1 MNWFDVDKAGLAKLI
16 EQRGRG
22 FAILELLQNSWDQNV
37 TEVRVTIEP
46 FPGSPYARITVTDDD
61 PAGFANLSHAFTL
74 FAESTKKSDPS
85 KRGRFNLGEK
95 LVLACCTQATITS
108 TTGTVLFTDQG
119 REVHPRRRRPEGSEF
134 MGIMRMTRAEMD
146 ESLRLLRTTLPPVPT
161 WVNGTLLPTRKSL
174 ASWTQTLQTE
184 IADAE
189 GFLRRAQR
197 ITKVEAFDVLEGE
210 VGTLY
215 ELGIPVVE
223 TGDRWHV
230 SVGQKVPVTLDR
242 TNVPPHYL
250 RDVRVG
256 LLNAMVHGLETKD
269 DATAPWVRDAAS
281 HPAVAGEAIRQVMDL
296 RFGEKRVA
304 YDPSDPEA
312 NKLATAGGYTVVTGG
327 SLSAAEWENARKA
340 NAVPPAGQVTPS
352 PKPFSP
358 DGTPLKTVERAD
370 WRASWLAFE
379 QFATRVADAAV
390 GGPVTLV
397 IADDPGWGH
406 RAACGPAR
414 TLYWNVATEGADFFD
429 YGPYERTL
437 ALLIHELAH
446 VAVSDHLSRAFYDEL
461 CRIGAVTV
469 RLAVEH
475 PEFFT
480 VKPR

>member
-1 MNWFDVDKAGLAKLI
+1 MNWFDVDKAGLAKLL
-16 EQRGRG
+16 EQRGKG
-22 FAILELLQNSWDQNV
+22 FAILELLQNAWDQNV

-74 FAESTKKSDPS
+74 FAESTKKADPT

-134 MGIMRMTRAEMD
+134 MGIMRMTRAELD
-146 ESLRLLRTTLPPVPT
+146 DTIRLLRTTLPPVPT
-161 WVNGTLLPTRKSL
+161 WVNGGLLPTRKSL

-197 ITKVEAFDVLEGE
+197 MTKVEAFEVLDGE

-223 TGDRWHV
+223 TGDQWHV

-256 LLNAMVHGLETKD
+256 LLNAMVHGLETKA

-281 HPAVAGEAIRQVMDL
+281 HPAAAVEAIRQVMDL

-312 NKLATAGGYTVVTGG
+312 NKMAVMSGYTVVSGG

-340 NAVPPAGQVTPS
+340 QAVPPAGQVTPS
-352 PKPFSP
+352 PKPFHP
-358 DGTPLKTVERAD
+358 DGAPLQYVTDPTEDMTRFVAYATKLARALLD
-370 WRASWLAFE
+370 IHLN
-379 QFATRVADAAV
+379 VV
-390 GGPVTLV
+390 LV
-397 IADDPGWGH
+397 DDPGWGFGGCFGRGELTVNVSKFGG
-406 RAACGPAR
+406 RAFFAHGP
-414 TLYWNVATEGADFFD
+414 NEEIVAF
-429 YGPYERTL
+429 
-437 ALLIHELAH
+437 LIHEFAH
-446 VAVSDHLSRAFYDEL
+446 HYASDHLSREYYEA
-461 CRIGAVTV
+461 CCKVGA
-469 RLAVEH
+469 RLSMLAINWPTMVSD
-475 PEFFT
+475 
-480 VKPR
+480 VLR